1 MTDTVNEQILQSVR
15 EQKNAIIELASASTK
30 RLLLF
35 SYAFEPEYYDQ
46 PEFITACKNM
56 VLGHPQCHIKILVQ
70 NNEQLQRQEHRFITL
85 MQRLPSRIE
94 LKLCHEDYRDHP
106 ETFMLSDYQGV
117 FLKRIPGRSTA
128 TCYPHAPRINDE
140 YSRLFFSIWD
150 QSEIDITLR
159 RLSL

>member
-1 MTDTVNEQILQSVR
+1 MNNKTSEQILHSVQ
-15 EQKNAIIELASASTK
+15 EQQQAIADLAKASVK
-30 RLLLF
+30 RLLIF

-46 PEFITACKNM
+46 PDFISACKDM
-56 VLGHPQCHIKILVQ
+56 VLGHPQCHIKVLVQ

-117 FLKRIPGRSTA
+117 FLKRIPGRSSA
-128 TCYPHAPRINDE
+128 TCYPNAPRINDE
-140 YSRLFFSIWD
+140 YSKLFFSVWD
-150 QSEIDITLR
+150 QSEFDITLR